1 MKRLSQAQEE
11 KLLEYIDGTLGG
23 QEKDLFEQ
31 SLKSSPELSTRC
43 DELIAWDS
51 SLRAIRLS
59 QPSKNFTQRVMD
71 KLDMYPARNTSLLS
85 RNGILLLIGVLVAVG
100 IGTILLSA
108 GVFDGTSSIDLNQT
122 LLPNKYIQQSL
133 PTISFNG
140 KMVMNVIIL
149 LNLALAFLV
158 LDRAVLKPWF
168 ERRRMH
174 VS

>member
-1 MKRLSQAQEE
+1 
-11 KLLEYIDGTLGG
+11 
-23 QEKDLFEQ
+23 
-31 SLKSSPELSTRC
+31 
-43 DELIAWDS
+43 
-51 SLRAIRLS
+51 
-59 QPSKNFTQRVMD
+59 
-71 KLDMYPARNTSLLS
+71 
-85 RNGILLLIGVLVAVG
+85 
-100 IGTILLSA
+100 LSA